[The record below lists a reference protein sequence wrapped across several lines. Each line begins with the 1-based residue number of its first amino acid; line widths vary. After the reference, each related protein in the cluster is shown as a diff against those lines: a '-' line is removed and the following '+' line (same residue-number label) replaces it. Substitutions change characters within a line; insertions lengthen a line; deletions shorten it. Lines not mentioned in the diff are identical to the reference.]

1 MKKTLALFGFFLL
14 LTPVINA
21 QLQVT
26 TNTEISQTRKYTY
39 QYTFENAP
47 SEEAVKLT
55 ELALQKLLNVTEVK
69 CQYKPD
75 SKRGQFI
82 LTVVEKEIKSESQE
96 LFSPTMIKQTLRENG
111 LQPIEFTV
119 TEEIVK

>member
-1 MKKTLALFGFFLL
+1 MKKTLALFGFFLC
-14 LTPVINA
+14 LTPIVNA
-21 QLQVT
+21 QLQVNT
-26 TNTEISQTRKYTY
+26 TTENTSTRKYIY

-47 SEEAVKLT
+47 SEEAVKQT
-55 ELALQKLLNVTEVK
+55 EVALQKLLNVTEVK

-75 SKRGQFI
+75 SKRGQFTI
-82 LTVVEKEIKSESQE
+82 TVVEKAIKSESQE